1 MDTFTATNF
10 RNLTED
16 KTGLC
21 ITIYMPTYLR
31 GGDSQQNPVRLKNLL
46 QQAENQLSDG
56 WMRPAD
62 ARRLLDPARDLL
74 ADSVFWEG
82 RGRGL
87 AMFLSTEQRTH
98 FRLAQEFE
106 ELVVVNRRFHLKP
119 LLSLLNSND
128 RFLILALSQNNTR
141 LFEATRY
148 AIERFEVEGVPT
160 SMEKALNY
168 TSVDRGS
175 QTHSATRGN
184 QGKQG
189 AVFHGQGGE
198 PESHKEDLAQYFRL
212 VDQSLRP
219 TLNTRNLPLLLAGVE
234 YLLPIYREV
243 NSYPHLAEV
252 ELRGNFEHEPAA
264 KLLEKAWSVMGPSF
278 EAKREQVAAR
288 YRQLAGTGKTSD
300 NIENTLPAAYDG
312 RVDTIFVDE
321 SAHQWGVY
329 AKDSRFIEVHKEFQQ
344 GDDDLLDLAAVE
356 TLSHKGSVYALNRD
370 AMPADKPIVALLRY

>member
-1 MDTFTATNF
+1 
-10 RNLTED
+10 
-16 KTGLC
+16 
-21 ITIYMPTYLR
+21 
-31 GGDSQQNPVRLKNLL
+31 
-46 QQAENQLSDG
+46 
-56 WMRPAD
+56 
-62 ARRLLDPARDLL
+62 
-74 ADSVFWEG
+74 
-82 RGRGL
+82 
-87 AMFLSTEQRTH
+87 
-98 FRLAQEFE
+98 
-106 ELVVVNRRFHLKP
+106 
-119 LLSLLNSND
+119 
-128 RFLILALSQNNTR
+128 
-141 LFEATRY
+141 
-148 AIERFEVEGVPT
+148 
-160 SMEKALNY
+160 MEKALNY

-198 PESHKEDLAQYFRL
+198 PESHKEDVAQYFRL

-300 NIENTLPAAYDG
+300 NIENILPAAYDG
-312 RVDTIFVDE
+312 RVDALFVDQ
-321 SAHQWGVY
+321 ATHQWGIY
-329 AKDSRFIEVHKEFQQ
+329 ATASRFIEVHEEFQA
-344 GDDDLLDLAAVE
+344 GDDDLLDIAAVQ
-356 TLSHKGSVYALNRD
+356 TLLHNGSVYAVERD
-370 AMPADKPIVALLRY
+370 AIPENKATVALLRY